1 MPELKLP
8 LEGGLTTCRIE
19 RACPYRPSGKP
30 LTSRV
35 AYAAAHV
42 VPKVGPEIGAKDG
55 GIDWDQTLAYRR
67 HLWSFGL
74 GVAEAMDTAQRGMG
88 LPWETARELIA
99 RSLAEARTCG
109 GLIACG
115 AGTDQLPDDRPARM
129 DEIISAYEEQCAWVE
144 RHGGRVILMASRA
157 LARSA
162 TSADDYLA
170 VYSRILSQ
178 LRQPAILHWL
188 GDMFDAQ
195 LAGYWGSPDLDRA
208 TETCLSLIRDQAEHL
223 DGIKISLLDAE
234 REIDMRRRLP
244 TRVRMYTGDDF
255 NYDTLIRGDGSH
267 HSDALLGI
275 FDAIAPAASAAIQ
288 ALDTGSPD
296 EFDRILA
303 PTIPLSRHIFESP
316 TYLYKTG
323 IVFLA
328 WLNGHQDRF
337 QMVGRLETARSISHL
352 SKLLVLAEQAGILEH
367 PEIAC
372 RRMQELLERTEVGS
386 SRASLN
392 RV

>member
-1 MPELKLP
+1 MPDLKLP
-8 LEGGLTTCRIE
+8 LEGGLKSCRIE
-19 RACPYRPSGKP
+19 RACSYRPPAKP
-30 LTSRV
+30 LTSRI

-42 VPKVGPEIGAKDG
+42 VPDTSSKDNA
-55 GIDWDQTLAYRR
+55 IDWERTLAYRR
-67 HLWSFGL
+67 HLWSYGL

-88 LPWETARELIA
+88 LGWEAARELIA
-99 RSLAEARTCG
+99 RSLAEAKSCG

-115 AGTDQLPDDRPARM
+115 AGTDQLPDDRPARLA
-129 DEIISAYEEQCAWVE
+129 DIVAAYEEQCEWVE

-162 TSADDYLA
+162 ASADDYVA

-188 GDMFDAQ
+188 GDMFDPK

-208 TETCLSLIRDQAEHL
+208 TEVCLSLIRNHAGHL
-223 DGIKISLLDAE
+223 DGIKISLLDAQ
-234 REIDMRRRLP
+234 REIDLRRRLP
-244 TRVRMYTGDDF
+244 PGVRMYTGDDF
-255 NYDTLIRGDGSH
+255 NYDALIRSDGLH
-267 HSDALLGI
+267 HSNALLGI

-288 ALDTGSPD
+288 ALDAGRPD

-303 PTIPLSRHIFESP
+303 PTIPLSRHVFEAP
-316 TYLYKTG
+316 TNLYKTG

-337 QMVGRLETARSISHL
+337 QMVGGLETARSISHL
-352 SKLLVLAEQAGILEH
+352 SKLLVLAEQAGVLQD
-367 PEIAC
+367 PELAC
-372 RRMQELLERTEVGS
+372 RRMQGLLERAGVEVGGTS
-386 SRASLN
+386 VN
-392 RV
+392 TV